1 MVSLIDILRL
11 AGKDL
16 YKHQLDLVSDV
27 LWLPRPRFLL
37 ADDVGLGKT
46 IQALLLVKALIEL
59 NRVNNVLIIVPRSVL
74 NQWSDELN
82 KFEIQ
87 YYLIE
92 SPHYPLGYQVYLITL
107 DRAKKDNY
115 MNSLRNI
122 QWDLVIVDEAHKIK
136 VGKERGRLAYL
147 CKGKEANGKEA
158 NGCVL
163 LTATPHTGNEKDY
176 KFLASLVNNVVIRR
190 EKKDV
195 EEYEGKKIFPKLNYW
210 IVQVKASNEE
220 SQALYEVLDL
230 LKKHD
235 VDNIVRVVVEK
246 RAMSSPLSFFT
257 TLHKVVRRGR
267 CSEEEL
273 EEGELDSCL
282 SPVADWSDLME
293 LAKRY
298 SGAVDKKL
306 DVLKDLLKDKLIG
319 KKVIVFTEYATT
331 AKYLFE
337 NLLQRLKDELGN
349 CRIIESSD
357 GYARADC
364 GEFGVMY
371 ATSQAREKINV
382 EVVASKLAESF
393 KTAIFISTDIM
404 SEGVNLQAF
413 DVVVNYEVVWSPT
426 KHVQRVGRIWR
437 FGQKADSVL
446 VIDMVLKT
454 ALERDEYTMYLDLLE
469 KLYEISL
476 RALPPQSYGEF
487 EIYEVGEG
495 IYKIMEIGSSV
506 FLKGDEVYNALL
518 DSPRLNELR
527 KLRKRIEAIV
537 REKEK
542 IRWKPRQD
550 VDKGLRIKLGY
561 PPSADVEPGDGYYIV
576 DLAYLVRDE
585 KTNRETEAYRER
597 LLVRLPTSSSES
609 REVKEA
615 LIREIEVNWDS
626 VEPDSGEIEEDERR
640 KIERKVHIELWL
652 NLSNY
657 LENLKRYLAIG
668 KPDYKIVGIARA
680 RVRGDKQTSTKYLGD
695 FENIVMSKV
704 RFSEERQRTELMAAE
719 YAKEYLLSMGYEIVE
734 DYKSVPRP
742 FDMVVSK
749 DNKYFTVEVKGRRIP
764 RERWN
769 NRYGEIISFT
779 ADEIDWA
786 LRYPSRHI
794 VCVAYISDGGLH
806 EASCMTFEE
815 FQRRWTFETIRGIV
829 KYDARVKGL

>member
-46 IQALLLVKALIEL
+46 IQALLLVKALMEL
-59 NRVNNVLIIVPRSVL
+59 GRVNSVLIIVPRSVL

-87 YYLIE
+87 HYLIE
-92 SPHYPLGYQVYLITL
+92 SPEYPLGYRVYLVTL
-107 DRAKKDNY
+107 DRAKMIDY
-115 MNSLRNI
+115 MNSLQKI
-122 QWDLVIVDEAHKIK
+122 QWDLVVVDEAHKIRL
-136 VGKERGRLAYL
+136 GRERERLAYL
-147 CKGKEANGKEA
+147 CNRA

-163 LTATPHTGNEKDY
+163 LTATPHTGNENDY

-190 EKKDV
+190 EKRDV
-195 EEYEGKKIFPKLNYW
+195 EEYESKKIFPKLNYW

-220 SQALYEVLDL
+220 SQALYKVLKL
-230 LKKHD
+230 LENYN
-235 VDNIVRVVVEK
+235 VENIVRVVVEK

-257 TLHKVVRRGR
+257 TLKRVVARGR
-267 CSEEEL
+267 CDEEEL

-282 SPVADWSDLME
+282 SGVANWRDLME
-293 LAKRY
+293 LANQY
-298 SGAVDKKL
+298 SGAVDRKLEALKKL
-306 DVLKDLLKDKLIG
+306 LIGKLTG

-331 AKYLFE
+331 AEYLFQS
-337 NLLQRLKDELGN
+337 LTRELGN
-349 CRIIESSD
+349 CRVIESLD

-371 ATSQAREKINV
+371 ATAQARDKIDV
-382 EVVASKLAESF
+382 GVVASNLAESF
-393 KTAIFISTDIM
+393 KTAVFISTDIM

-437 FGQKADSVL
+437 FGQKANSVL

-495 IYKIMEIGSSV
+495 VYKITEIGSSV
-506 FLKGDEVYNALL
+506 FLRENEVYNALL
-518 DSPRLNELR
+518 NSPRLNELR
-527 KLRKRIEAIV
+527 RRIEAIL
-537 REKEK
+537 REREN

-561 PPSADVEPGDGYYIV
+561 PPSVDVEPGGGYYIV
-576 DLAYLVRDE
+576 DLTYLVRDK
-585 KTNRETEAYRER
+585 KTDRETEAYRER
-597 LLVRLPTSSSES
+597 LLVRLPTPLSKS

-615 LIREIEVNWDS
+615 LIREIEANWES
-626 VEPDSGEIEEDERR
+626 VETDSGEVKEDERSE
-640 KIERKVHIELWL
+640 IERKVHIELWSDL
-652 NLSNY
+652 KNY
-657 LENLKRYLAIG
+657 LARLQQYLAIG
-668 KPDYKIVGIARA
+668 EPGYKIVGIARA
-680 RVRGDKQTSTKYLGD
+680 RVRGDMQTSVKYLED
-695 FENIVMSKV
+695 FENMVMSEI
-704 RFSEERQRTELMAAE
+704 RFSHLRQRTELMAAE
-719 YAKEYLLSMGYEIVE
+719 YAKEYLISMGYKMIE
-734 DYKSVPRP
+734 DYRSIPRP

-749 DNKYFTVEVKGRRIP
+749 GGRLFTVEVKGRWIP
-764 RERWN
+764 RERWGD
-769 NRYGEIISFT
+769 RYGEIISFT
-779 ADEIDWA
+779 ANEIDWA
-786 LRYPSRHI
+786 SKFPNNHI
-794 VCVAYISDGGLH
+794 VCVVYMSDGGLH
-806 EASCMTFEE
+806 EVSCMTFEE
-815 FQRRWTFETIRGIV
+815 FQRRWVLETVRGIEY
-829 KYDARVKGL
+829 KYNAYIKGLE

>member
-46 IQALLLVKALIEL
+46 IQALLLVKALMEL
-59 NRVNNVLIIVPRSVL
+59 GRVNSVLIIVPRSVL

-87 YYLIE
+87 HYLIE
-92 SPHYPLGYQVYLITL
+92 SPEYPLGYRVYLVTL
-107 DRAKKDNY
+107 DRAKMIDY
-115 MNSLRNI
+115 MNSLQKI
-122 QWDLVIVDEAHKIK
+122 QWDLVVVDEAHKIRL
-136 VGKERGRLAYL
+136 GRERERLAYL
-147 CKGKEANGKEA
+147 CNRA

-163 LTATPHTGNEKDY
+163 LTATPHTGNENDY

-190 EKKDV
+190 EKRDV
-195 EEYEGKKIFPKLNYW
+195 EEYESKKIFPKLNYW

-220 SQALYEVLDL
+220 SQALYKVLKL
-230 LKKHD
+230 LENYN
-235 VDNIVRVVVEK
+235 VENIVRVIVEK

-257 TLHKVVRRGR
+257 TLKRVVARGR
-267 CSEEEL
+267 CDEEEL

-282 SPVADWSDLME
+282 SGVANWRDLME
-293 LAKRY
+293 LANQY
-298 SGAVDKKL
+298 SGAVDRKLEALKKL
-306 DVLKDLLKDKLIG
+306 LIGKLTG

-331 AKYLFE
+331 AEYLFQS
-337 NLLQRLKDELGN
+337 LTRELGN
-349 CRIIESSD
+349 CRVIESLD

-371 ATSQAREKINV
+371 ATAQARDKIDV
-382 EVVASKLAESF
+382 GVVASNLAESF
-393 KTAIFISTDIM
+393 KTAVFISTDIM

-437 FGQKADSVL
+437 FGQKANSVL

-495 IYKIMEIGSSV
+495 VYKITEIGSSV
-506 FLKGDEVYNALL
+506 FLREDEVYNALL
-518 DSPRLNELR
+518 NSPRLNELR
-527 KLRKRIEAIV
+527 RRIEAIL
-537 REKEK
+537 REREN

-561 PPSADVEPGDGYYIV
+561 PPSVDVEPGGGYYIV
-576 DLAYLVRDE
+576 DLTYLVRDK
-585 KTNRETEAYRER
+585 KTDRETEAYRER
-597 LLVRLPTSSSES
+597 LLVRLPTPLSKS

-615 LIREIEVNWDS
+615 LIREIEANWDS
-626 VEPDSGEIEEDERR
+626 VETDSGEVKEDERSE
-640 KIERKVHIELWL
+640 IERKVHIELWSDL
-652 NLSNY
+652 KNY
-657 LENLKRYLAIG
+657 LARLQQYLAIG
-668 KPDYKIVGIARA
+668 EPGYKIVGIARA
-680 RVRGDKQTSTKYLGD
+680 RVRGDMQTSVKYLED
-695 FENIVMSKV
+695 FENTVMSEI
-704 RFSEERQRTELMAAE
+704 RFSHLRQRTELMAVE
-719 YAKEYLLSMGYEIVE
+719 YAKEYLLSMGYKMIE
-734 DYKSVPRP
+734 DYRSVPRP

-749 DNKYFTVEVKGRRIP
+749 GGRLFTVEVKGRWIP
-764 RERWN
+764 RERWGD
-769 NRYGEIISFT
+769 RYGEIISFT
-779 ADEIDWA
+779 ANEIDWA
-786 LRYPSRHI
+786 SKFPNNHI
-794 VCVAYISDGGLH
+794 VCVVYMSDGGLH
-806 EASCMTFEE
+806 EVSCMTFEE
-815 FQRRWTFETIRGIV
+815 FQRRWVLETVRGIEY
-829 KYDARVKGL
+829 KYNAYIKGLE

>member
-46 IQALLLVKALIEL
+46 IQALLLVKALMEL
-59 NRVNNVLIIVPRSVL
+59 GRVNSVLIIVPRSVL

-87 YYLIE
+87 HYLIE
-92 SPHYPLGYQVYLITL
+92 SPEYPLGYRVYLVTL
-107 DRAKKDNY
+107 DRAKMIDY
-115 MNSLRNI
+115 MNSLQKI
-122 QWDLVIVDEAHKIK
+122 QWDLVVVDEAHKIRL
-136 VGKERGRLAYL
+136 GRERERLAYL
-147 CKGKEANGKEA
+147 CNRA

-163 LTATPHTGNEKDY
+163 LTATPHTGNENDY

-190 EKKDV
+190 EKRDV
-195 EEYEGKKIFPKLNYW
+195 EEYESKKIFPKLNYW

-220 SQALYEVLDL
+220 SQALYKVLKL
-230 LKKHD
+230 LENYN
-235 VDNIVRVVVEK
+235 VENIVRVVVEK

-257 TLHKVVRRGR
+257 TLKRVVARGR
-267 CSEEEL
+267 CDEEEL

-282 SPVADWSDLME
+282 SGVANWRDLME
-293 LAKRY
+293 LANQY
-298 SGAVDKKL
+298 SGAVDRKLEALKKL
-306 DVLKDLLKDKLIG
+306 LIGKLTG

-331 AKYLFE
+331 AEYLF
-337 NLLQRLKDELGN
+337 QRLTGELGN
-349 CRIIESSD
+349 CRVVESFN

-371 ATSQAREKINV
+371 ATSQARDKIDV
-382 EVVASKLAESF
+382 GVVASNLAESF
-393 KTAIFISTDIM
+393 KTAVFISTDIM

-495 IYKIMEIGSSV
+495 VYKITEIGSSV
-506 FLKGDEVYNALL
+506 FLREDEVYNALL
-518 DSPRLNELR
+518 NSPRLNELR
-527 KLRKRIEAIV
+527 RRIEAIL
-537 REKEK
+537 REREN

-561 PPSADVEPGDGYYIV
+561 PPSVDVEPGGGYYIV
-576 DLAYLVRDE
+576 DLTYLVRDK
-585 KTNRETEAYRER
+585 KTDRETEAYRER
-597 LLVRLPTSSSES
+597 LLVRLPTPLSKS

-615 LIREIEVNWDS
+615 LIREIEANWDS
-626 VEPDSGEIEEDERR
+626 VETDSGEVKEDERSE
-640 KIERKVHIELWL
+640 IEKKVHMELWL
-652 NLSNY
+652 DLKNY
-657 LENLKRYLAIG
+657 LEKLQQYLAIG
-668 KPDYKIVGIARA
+668 EPGYKIVGIARA
-680 RVRGDKQTSTKYLGD
+680 RVRGDMQTSVKYLED
-695 FENIVMSKV
+695 FENTVMSEI
-704 RFSEERQRTELMAAE
+704 RFSHLRQRTELMAAE
-719 YAKEYLLSMGYEIVE
+719 YAKEYLISMGYKMIE
-734 DYKSVPRP
+734 DYRSIPRP

-749 DNKYFTVEVKGRRIP
+749 GGRLFTVEVKGRWIP
-764 RERWN
+764 RERWGD
-769 NRYGEIISFT
+769 RYGEIISFT
-779 ADEIDWA
+779 ANEIDWA
-786 LRYPSRHI
+786 SKFPNNHI
-794 VCVAYISDGGLH
+794 VCVVYMSDGGLH
-806 EASCMTFEE
+806 EVSCMTFEE
-815 FQRRWTFETIRGIV
+815 FQRRWVLETVRGIEY
-829 KYDARVKGL
+829 KYNAYIKGLE

>member
-46 IQALLLVKALIEL
+46 IQALLLVKALMEL

-87 YYLIE
+87 HYLIE
-92 SPHYPLGYQVYLITL
+92 SPDYPLGYRVYLITL
-107 DRAKKDNY
+107 DRAKMIDY
-115 MNSLRNI
+115 MNSLQKI
-122 QWDLVIVDEAHKIK
+122 QWDLVVVDEAHKIRL
-136 VGKERGRLAYL
+136 GRERERLAYL
-147 CKGKEANGKEA
+147 CNRANS
-158 NGCVL
+158 CVL
-163 LTATPHTGNEKDY
+163 VTATPHTGNENDY

-190 EKKDV
+190 EKRDV

-220 SQALYEVLDL
+220 SRALYEVLKL
-230 LKKHD
+230 LENYN
-235 VDNIVRVVVEK
+235 VENIVRVVVEK

-257 TLHKVVRRGR
+257 TLKRVVARGR
-267 CSEEEL
+267 CDEEEL

-282 SPVADWSDLME
+282 SGVANWRNLME
-293 LAKRY
+293 LANQY
-298 SGAVDKKL
+298 SGAVDRKFEALKKL
-306 DVLKDLLKDKLIG
+306 LIG
-319 KKVIVFTEYATT
+319 KLTGRKVIVFTEYATT
-331 AKYLFE
+331 AEHLF
-337 NLLQRLKDELGN
+337 QRLTSELGN
-349 CRIIESSD
+349 CRVIESLD

-371 ATSQAREKINV
+371 ATSQARDKIDV
-382 EVVASKLAESF
+382 GVVASNLAESF
-393 KTAIFISTDIM
+393 KTAVFISTDIM

-495 IYKIMEIGSSV
+495 VYKILEIGSSV
-506 FLKGDEVYNALL
+506 FLREDEVYNALL
-518 DSPRLNELR
+518 NSPRLNELR
-527 KLRKRIEAIV
+527 RRIEAIL
-537 REKEK
+537 RERER

-561 PPSADVEPGDGYYIV
+561 PSSADVEPGGGYYIV
-576 DLAYLVRDE
+576 DLTYLVRDK
-585 KTNRETEAYRER
+585 KTDRETEAYRER
-597 LLVRLPTSSSES
+597 LLVRLPTPLSKS
-609 REVKEA
+609 REVREA
-615 LIREIEVNWDS
+615 LIREIEANWDS
-626 VEPDSGEIEEDERR
+626 VETDSGEVKEDERSE
-640 KIERKVHIELWL
+640 IERKVHIELWSDL
-652 NLSNY
+652 KNY
-657 LENLKRYLAIG
+657 LARLQQYLAIG
-668 KPDYKIVGIARA
+668 EPGYKIVGIARA
-680 RVRGDKQTSTKYLGD
+680 RVRGDMQTSVKYLED
-695 FENIVMSKV
+695 FENTVMSEV
-704 RFSEERQRTELMAAE
+704 RFSHLRQRTELMAAE
-719 YAKEYLLSMGYEIVE
+719 YAKEYLLSMGYKMIE
-734 DYKSVPRP
+734 DYRSVPRP

-749 DNKYFTVEVKGRRIP
+749 GGRLFTVEVKGRWIP
-764 RERWN
+764 RERWGDK
-769 NRYGEIISFT
+769 YGGIISFT
-779 ADEIDWA
+779 ANEIDWA
-786 LRYPSRHI
+786 SKFPNNHI
-794 VCVAYISDGGLH
+794 VCVVYMSDSGLH
-806 EASCMTFEE
+806 EVSCMTFEE
-815 FQRRWTFETIRGIV
+815 FQRRWVLETVRGIEY
-829 KYDARVKGL
+829 KYNARIKGLE

>member
-46 IQALLLVKALIEL
+46 IQALLLVKALMEL
-59 NRVNNVLIIVPRSVL
+59 GRVNSALIIVPRSVL

-87 YYLIE
+87 HYLIE
-92 SPHYPLGYQVYLITL
+92 SPEYPLGYRVYLVTL
-107 DRAKKDNY
+107 DRAKMIDY
-115 MNSLRNI
+115 MNSLQKI
-122 QWDLVIVDEAHKIK
+122 QWDLVVVDEAHKIRL
-136 VGKERGRLAYL
+136 GRERERLAYL
-147 CKGKEANGKEA
+147 CNRA

-163 LTATPHTGNEKDY
+163 LTATPHTGNENDY

-190 EKKDV
+190 EKRDV
-195 EEYEGKKIFPKLNYW
+195 EEYESKKIFPKLNYW

-220 SQALYEVLDL
+220 SQALYKVLKL
-230 LKKHD
+230 LENYN
-235 VDNIVRVVVEK
+235 VENIVRVVVEK

-257 TLHKVVRRGR
+257 TLKRVVARGR
-267 CSEEEL
+267 CDEEEL

-282 SPVADWSDLME
+282 SGVANWRDLME
-293 LAKRY
+293 LANQY
-298 SGAVDKKL
+298 SGAVDRKLEALKKL
-306 DVLKDLLKDKLIG
+306 LIGKLTG

-331 AKYLFE
+331 AEYLFQS
-337 NLLQRLKDELGN
+337 LTRELGN
-349 CRIIESSD
+349 CRVIESLD

-371 ATSQAREKINV
+371 ATAQARDKIDV
-382 EVVASKLAESF
+382 EVVASNLAESF
-393 KTAIFISTDIM
+393 KTAVFISTDIM

-437 FGQKADSVL
+437 FGQKANSVL

-495 IYKIMEIGSSV
+495 VYKITEIGSSV
-506 FLKGDEVYNALL
+506 FLRENEVYNALL
-518 DSPRLNELR
+518 NSPRLNELR
-527 KLRKRIEAIV
+527 RRIEAIL
-537 REKEK
+537 REREN

-561 PPSADVEPGDGYYIV
+561 PPSVDVEPGGGYYIV
-576 DLAYLVRDE
+576 DLTYLVRDE
-585 KTNRETEAYRER
+585 KTDSETEAYRER
-597 LLVRLPTSSSES
+597 LLVRLPTPLSKS
-609 REVKEA
+609 REVREA
-615 LIREIEVNWDS
+615 LIREIEANWDS
-626 VEPDSGEIEEDERR
+626 VETDSGEVKEDERSE
-640 KIERKVHIELWL
+640 IERKVHIELWSDL
-652 NLSNY
+652 KNY
-657 LENLKRYLAIG
+657 LARLQQYLAIG
-668 KPDYKIVGIARA
+668 EPGYKIVGIARA
-680 RVRGDKQTSTKYLGD
+680 RVRGDMQTSVKYLED
-695 FENIVMSKV
+695 FENMVMSEI
-704 RFSEERQRTELMAAE
+704 RFSHLRQRTELMAAE
-719 YAKEYLLSMGYEIVE
+719 YAKEYLISMGYKMIE
-734 DYKSVPRP
+734 DYRSIPRP

-749 DNKYFTVEVKGRRIP
+749 GGRLFTVEVKGRWIP
-764 RERWN
+764 RERWGD
-769 NRYGEIISFT
+769 RYGEIISFT
-779 ADEIDWA
+779 ANEIDWA
-786 LRYPSRHI
+786 SKFPNNHI
-794 VCVAYISDGGLH
+794 VCVVYMSDGGLH
-806 EASCMTFEE
+806 EVSCMTFEE
-815 FQRRWTFETIRGIV
+815 FQRRWVLETVRGIEY
-829 KYDARVKGL
+829 KYNAYIKGLE

>member
-46 IQALLLVKALIEL
+46 IQALLLVKALMEL
-59 NRVNNVLIIVPRSVL
+59 GRVNSVLIIVPRSVL

-87 YYLIE
+87 HYLIE
-92 SPHYPLGYQVYLITL
+92 SPEYPLGYRVYLVTL
-107 DRAKKDNY
+107 DRAKMIDY
-115 MNSLRNI
+115 MNSLQKI
-122 QWDLVIVDEAHKIK
+122 QWDLVVVDEAHKIRL
-136 VGKERGRLAYL
+136 GRERERLAYL
-147 CKGKEANGKEA
+147 CNRA

-163 LTATPHTGNEKDY
+163 LTATPHTGNENDY

-190 EKKDV
+190 EKRDV
-195 EEYEGKKIFPKLNYW
+195 EEYESKKIFPKLNYW

-220 SQALYEVLDL
+220 SQALYKVLRL
-230 LKKHD
+230 LENYN
-235 VDNIVRVVVEK
+235 VENIVRVVVEK

-257 TLHKVVRRGR
+257 TLKRVVARGR
-267 CSEEEL
+267 CDEEEL

-282 SPVADWSDLME
+282 SGVANWRDLME
-293 LAKRY
+293 LANQY
-298 SGAVDKKL
+298 SGAVDRKLEALKKL
-306 DVLKDLLKDKLIG
+306 LIG
-319 KKVIVFTEYATT
+319 KLTSKKVIVFTEYATT
-331 AKYLFE
+331 AEHLF
-337 NLLQRLKDELGN
+337 QSFTRELGN
-349 CRIIESSD
+349 CRVIESLD

-371 ATSQAREKINV
+371 ATAQARDKIDV
-382 EVVASKLAESF
+382 GVVASNLAESF
-393 KTAIFISTDIM
+393 KTAVFISTDIM

-437 FGQKADSVL
+437 FGQKANSVL

-495 IYKIMEIGSSV
+495 VYKITEIGSSV
-506 FLKGDEVYNALL
+506 FLREDEVYNALL
-518 DSPRLNELR
+518 NSPRLNELR
-527 KLRKRIEAIV
+527 RRIEAIL
-537 REKEK
+537 REREN

-561 PPSADVEPGDGYYIV
+561 PPSVDVEPGGGYYIV
-576 DLAYLVRDE
+576 DLTYLVRDK
-585 KTNRETEAYRER
+585 KTDRETEAYRER
-597 LLVRLPTSSSES
+597 LLVRLPTPLSKS

-615 LIREIEVNWDS
+615 LIREIEANWDS
-626 VEPDSGEIEEDERR
+626 VETDSGEVKEDERSE
-640 KIERKVHIELWL
+640 IERKVHIELWSDL
-652 NLSNY
+652 KNY
-657 LENLKRYLAIG
+657 LARLQQYLAIG
-668 KPDYKIVGIARA
+668 EPGYKIVGIARA
-680 RVRGDKQTSTKYLGD
+680 RVRGDMQTSVKYLED
-695 FENIVMSKV
+695 FENTVMSEI
-704 RFSEERQRTELMAAE
+704 RFSHLRQRTELMAAE
-719 YAKEYLLSMGYEIVE
+719 YAKEYLISMGYKMIE
-734 DYKSVPRP
+734 DYRSIPRP

-749 DNKYFTVEVKGRRIP
+749 GGRLFTVEVKGRWIP
-764 RERWN
+764 RERWGD
-769 NRYGEIISFT
+769 RYGEIISFT
-779 ADEIDWA
+779 ANEIDWA
-786 LRYPSRHI
+786 SKFPNNHI
-794 VCVAYISDGGLH
+794 VCVVYMSDGGLH
-806 EASCMTFEE
+806 EVSCMTFEE
-815 FQRRWTFETIRGIV
+815 FQRRWVLETVRGIEY
-829 KYDARVKGL
+829 KYNAYIKGLE

>member
-46 IQALLLVKALIEL
+46 IQALLLVKALMEL
-59 NRVNNVLIIVPRSVL
+59 GRVNSVLIIVPRSVL

-87 YYLIE
+87 HYLIE
-92 SPHYPLGYQVYLITL
+92 SPEYPLGYRVYLVTL
-107 DRAKKDNY
+107 DRAKMIDY
-115 MNSLRNI
+115 MNSLQKI
-122 QWDLVIVDEAHKIK
+122 QWDLVVVDEAHKIRL
-136 VGKERGRLAYL
+136 GRERERLAYL
-147 CKGKEANGKEA
+147 CNRA

-163 LTATPHTGNEKDY
+163 LTATPHTGNENDY

-190 EKKDV
+190 EKRDV
-195 EEYEGKKIFPKLNYW
+195 EEYESKKIFPKLNYW

-220 SQALYEVLDL
+220 SQALYKVLKL
-230 LKKHD
+230 LENYN
-235 VDNIVRVVVEK
+235 VENIVRVVVEK

-257 TLHKVVRRGR
+257 TLKRVVARGR
-267 CSEEEL
+267 CDEEEL

-282 SPVADWSDLME
+282 SGVANWRDLME
-293 LAKRY
+293 LANQY
-298 SGAVDKKL
+298 SGAVDRKLEALKKL
-306 DVLKDLLKDKLIG
+306 LIG
-319 KKVIVFTEYATT
+319 KLTGRKVIVFTEYATT
-331 AKYLFE
+331 AEYLF
-337 NLLQRLKDELGN
+337 QSFTRELGN
-349 CRIIESSD
+349 CRVIESLD

-371 ATSQAREKINV
+371 ATAQARDKIDV
-382 EVVASKLAESF
+382 GVVASNLAESF
-393 KTAIFISTDIM
+393 KTAVFISTDIM

-437 FGQKADSVL
+437 FGQKANSVL

-495 IYKIMEIGSSV
+495 VYKITEIGSSV
-506 FLKGDEVYNALL
+506 FLREDEVYNALL
-518 DSPRLNELR
+518 NSPRLNELR
-527 KLRKRIEAIV
+527 RRIEAIL
-537 REKEK
+537 REREN

-561 PPSADVEPGDGYYIV
+561 PPSVDVEPGGGYYIV
-576 DLAYLVRDE
+576 DLTYLVRDK
-585 KTNRETEAYRER
+585 KTDRETEAYRER
-597 LLVRLPTSSSES
+597 LLVRLPTPLSKS

-615 LIREIEVNWDS
+615 LIREIEANWDS
-626 VEPDSGEIEEDERR
+626 VETDSGEVKEDERSE
-640 KIERKVHIELWL
+640 IERKVHIELWSDL
-652 NLSNY
+652 KNY
-657 LENLKRYLAIG
+657 LARLQQYLAIG
-668 KPDYKIVGIARA
+668 EPGYKIVGIARA
-680 RVRGDKQTSTKYLGD
+680 RVRGDMQTSVKYLED
-695 FENIVMSKV
+695 FENTVMSEI
-704 RFSEERQRTELMAAE
+704 RFSHLRQRTELMAAE
-719 YAKEYLLSMGYEIVE
+719 YAKEYLISMGYKMIE
-734 DYKSVPRP
+734 DYRSIPRP

-749 DNKYFTVEVKGRRIP
+749 GGRLFTVEVKGRWIP
-764 RERWN
+764 RERWGD
-769 NRYGEIISFT
+769 RYGEIISFT
-779 ADEIDWA
+779 ANEIDWA
-786 LRYPSRHI
+786 SKFPNNHI
-794 VCVAYISDGGLH
+794 VCVVYMSDGGLH
-806 EASCMTFEE
+806 EVSCMTFEE
-815 FQRRWTFETIRGIV
+815 FQRRWVLETVRGIEY
-829 KYDARVKGL
+829 KYNAYIKGLE

>member
-46 IQALLLVKALIEL
+46 IQALLLVKALMEL
-59 NRVNNVLIIVPRSVL
+59 GRVNSALIIVPRSVL

-87 YYLIE
+87 HYLIE
-92 SPHYPLGYQVYLITL
+92 SPEYPLGYRVYLVTL
-107 DRAKKDNY
+107 DRAKMIDY
-115 MNSLRNI
+115 MNSLQKI
-122 QWDLVIVDEAHKIK
+122 QWDLVVVDEAHKIRL
-136 VGKERGRLAYL
+136 GRERERLAYL
-147 CKGKEANGKEA
+147 CNRA

-163 LTATPHTGNEKDY
+163 LTATPHTGNENDY

-190 EKKDV
+190 EKRDV
-195 EEYEGKKIFPKLNYW
+195 EEYESKKIFPKLNYW

-220 SQALYEVLDL
+220 SQALYKVLKL
-230 LKKHD
+230 LENYN
-235 VDNIVRVVVEK
+235 VENIVRVVVEK

-257 TLHKVVRRGR
+257 TLKRVVARGR
-267 CSEEEL
+267 CDEEEL

-282 SPVADWSDLME
+282 SGVANWRDLME
-293 LAKRY
+293 LANQY
-298 SGAVDKKL
+298 SGAVDRKLEALKKL
-306 DVLKDLLKDKLIG
+306 LIGKLTG

-331 AKYLFE
+331 AEYLFQS
-337 NLLQRLKDELGN
+337 LTRELGN
-349 CRIIESSD
+349 CRVIESLD

-371 ATSQAREKINV
+371 ATAQARDKIDV
-382 EVVASKLAESF
+382 GVVASNLAESF
-393 KTAIFISTDIM
+393 KTAVFISTDIM

-413 DVVVNYEVVWSPT
+413 NVVVNYEVVWSPT

-495 IYKIMEIGSSV
+495 VYKITEIGSSV
-506 FLKGDEVYNALL
+506 FLRENEVYNALL
-518 DSPRLNELR
+518 NSPRLNELR
-527 KLRKRIEAIV
+527 RRIEAIL
-537 REKEK
+537 REREN

-561 PPSADVEPGDGYYIV
+561 PPSVDVEPGGGYYIV
-576 DLAYLVRDE
+576 DLTYLVRDK
-585 KTNRETEAYRER
+585 KTDRETEAYRER
-597 LLVRLPTSSSES
+597 LLVRLPTPLSKS
-609 REVKEA
+609 REVREA
-615 LIREIEVNWDS
+615 LIREIEANWDS
-626 VEPDSGEIEEDERR
+626 VETDSGEVKEDERSE
-640 KIERKVHIELWL
+640 IERKVHIELWSDL
-652 NLSNY
+652 KNY
-657 LENLKRYLAIG
+657 LARLQQYLAIG
-668 KPDYKIVGIARA
+668 EPGYKIVGIARA
-680 RVRGDKQTSTKYLGD
+680 RVRGDVQTSVKYLED
-695 FENIVMSKV
+695 FEDTVMREV
-704 RFSEERQRTELMAAE
+704 RFSHLRQRTELMAAE
-719 YAKEYLLSMGYEIVE
+719 YAKEYLLSMGYRIIE
-734 DYKSVPRP
+734 DYRSVPRP

-749 DNKYFTVEVKGRRIP
+749 GGRLFTVEVKGRWIP
-764 RERWN
+764 RERWGD
-769 NRYGEIISFT
+769 RYGEIISFT
-779 ADEIDWA
+779 ANEIDWA
-786 LRYPSRHI
+786 SKFPNNHI
-794 VCVAYISDGGLH
+794 VCVVYMSDGGLH
-806 EASCMTFEE
+806 EVSCMTFEE
-815 FQRRWTFETIRGIV
+815 FQRRWVLETVRGIEY
-829 KYDARVKGL
+829 KYNAYIKGLE

>member
-87 YYLIE
+87 YYLIK
-92 SPHYPLGYQVYLITL
+92 SPHYPLGYRVYLITL
-107 DRAKKDNY
+107 DRAKKSNY
-115 MNSLRNI
+115 MSSLRNI

-136 VGKERGRLAYL
+136 VSKERERKKLVYL
-147 CKGKEANGKEA
+147 CEKDT
-158 NGCVL
+158 GCVL
-163 LTATPHTGNEKDY
+163 LTATPHTGKEKDY
-176 KFLASLVNNVVIRR
+176 KFLTSLVNNVVIRR

-210 IVQVKASNEE
+210 IVQVKASDEE
-220 SQALYEVLDL
+220 SQALHGVLDL

-235 VDNIVRVVVEK
+235 VENIVRVVVEK

-257 TLHKVVRRGR
+257 TLRKVVTRGR
-267 CSEEEL
+267 CSEEGL

-282 SPVADWSDLME
+282 SRVADWSDLME
-293 LAKRY
+293 LAKQY
-298 SGAVDKKL
+298 SRVVDKKL

-331 AKYLFE
+331 AEYLFQS
-337 NLLQRLKDELGN
+337 LTRELGN
-349 CRIIESSD
+349 CRVIESLD

-371 ATSQAREKINV
+371 ATSQARKKINV

-413 DVVVNYEVVWSPT
+413 DVVVNYEVIWSPT

-454 ALERDEYTMYLDLLE
+454 TLERDEYTMYLDLLE

-506 FLKGDEVYNALL
+506 FLSEDKVYNALL

-537 REKEK
+537 REREK

-585 KTNRETEAYRER
+585 KNRETEAYRER

-609 REVKEA
+609 REVKET

-626 VEPDSGEIEEDERR
+626 VEPDSGEVKEDERK
-640 KIERKVHIELWL
+640 KIVRKVHIGLWS

-695 FENIVMSKV
+695 FENIVMSRV
-704 RFSEERQRTELMAAE
+704 RFGEERQKTELMAAE

-764 RERWN
+764 RERWD

-794 VCVAYISDGGLH
+794 VCVAYISDDGLH
-806 EASCMTFEE
+806 EVSCMTFEE
-815 FQRRWTFETIRGIV
+815 FQRRWMFETIRGIV

>member
-1 MVSLIDILRL
+1 
-11 AGKDL
+11 
-16 YKHQLDLVSDV
+16 
-27 LWLPRPRFLL
+27 
-37 ADDVGLGKT
+37 
-46 IQALLLVKALIEL
+46 LLLVKALIEL

-87 YYLIE
+87 HYLIK

-115 MNSLRNI
+115 MDSLRNI

-136 VGKERGRLAYL
+136 MGKKRERLTHL
-147 CKGKEANGKEA
+147 CEKDT
-158 NGCVL
+158 GCVL

-176 KFLASLVNNVVIRR
+176 KFRASLVNNVVIRR

-210 IVQVKASNEE
+210 IVQVKASNKE
-220 SQALYEVLDL
+220 SQALNDVLDL

-246 RAMSSPLSFFT
+246 RAMSSPRSFFT

-267 CSEEEL
+267 CSEERL

-331 AKYLFE
+331 AEYLFE

-506 FLKGDEVYNALL
+506 FLKEDEVYNALL
-518 DSPRLNELR
+518 DSPRLNE
-527 KLRKRIEAIV
+527 LRKRIEAIV

-585 KTNRETEAYRER
+585 KTDRETEAYRER

-609 REVKEA
+609 KEVKEA

-626 VEPDSGEIEEDERR
+626 VEPDSGVVKEDERR
-640 KIERKVHIELWL
+640 KIERKVHIGLWS

-657 LENLKRYLAIG
+657 LENLKQYLAIG
-668 KPDYKIVGIARA
+668 KPDYKIVSIARA
-680 RVRGDKQTSTKYLGD
+680 RVRGDKQT
-695 FENIVMSKV
+695 FENMVMSRV

-794 VCVAYISDGGLH
+794 VCVVYISDGGLH
-806 EASCMTFEE
+806 EVSCTTFEE
-815 FQRRWTFETIRGIV
+815 FQRRWMFETIRGIV
-829 KYDARVKGL
+829 KYDARVKGPE

>member
-46 IQALLLVKALIEL
+46 IQALLLVKALMEL
-59 NRVNNVLIIVPRSVL
+59 GRVNSALIIVPRSVL

-87 YYLIE
+87 HYLIE
-92 SPHYPLGYQVYLITL
+92 SPEYPLGYRVYLVTL
-107 DRAKKDNY
+107 DRAKMIDY
-115 MNSLRNI
+115 MNSLQKI
-122 QWDLVIVDEAHKIK
+122 QWDLVIVDEAHKIRL
-136 VGKERGRLAYL
+136 GRERERLAYL
-147 CKGKEANGKEA
+147 CNRA

-163 LTATPHTGNEKDY
+163 LTATPHTGNENDY

-190 EKKDV
+190 EKRDV
-195 EEYEGKKIFPKLNYW
+195 EEYESKKIFPKLNYW

-220 SQALYEVLDL
+220 SQALYKVLKL
-230 LKKHD
+230 LENYN
-235 VDNIVRVVVEK
+235 VENIVRVVVEK

-257 TLHKVVRRGR
+257 TLKRVVARGR
-267 CSEEEL
+267 CDEEEL

-282 SPVADWSDLME
+282 SGVANWRDLME
-293 LAKRY
+293 LANQY
-298 SGAVDKKL
+298 SGAVDRKLEALKKL
-306 DVLKDLLKDKLIG
+306 LIGKLTG

-331 AKYLFE
+331 AEYLFQS
-337 NLLQRLKDELGN
+337 LTRELGN
-349 CRIIESSD
+349 CRVIESLD

-371 ATSQAREKINV
+371 ATAQARDKIDV
-382 EVVASKLAESF
+382 EVVASNLAESF
-393 KTAIFISTDIM
+393 KTAVFISTDIM

-437 FGQKADSVL
+437 FGQKANSVL

-495 IYKIMEIGSSV
+495 VYKITEIGSSV
-506 FLKGDEVYNALL
+506 FLRENEVYNALL
-518 DSPRLNELR
+518 NSPRLNELR
-527 KLRKRIEAIV
+527 RRIEAIL
-537 REKEK
+537 REREN

-561 PPSADVEPGDGYYIV
+561 PPSVDVEPGGGYYIV
-576 DLAYLVRDE
+576 DLTYLVRDK
-585 KTNRETEAYRER
+585 KTDRETEAYRER
-597 LLVRLPTSSSES
+597 LLVRLPTPLSKS

-615 LIREIEVNWDS
+615 LIREIEANWES
-626 VEPDSGEIEEDERR
+626 VETDSGEVKEDERSE
-640 KIERKVHIELWL
+640 IERKVHIELWSDL
-652 NLSNY
+652 KNY
-657 LENLKRYLAIG
+657 LARLQQYLAIG
-668 KPDYKIVGIARA
+668 EPGYKIVGIARA
-680 RVRGDKQTSTKYLGD
+680 RVRGDMQTSVKYLED
-695 FENIVMSKV
+695 FENMVMSEI
-704 RFSEERQRTELMAAE
+704 RFSHLRQRTELMAAE
-719 YAKEYLLSMGYEIVE
+719 YAKEYLISMGYKMIE
-734 DYKSVPRP
+734 DYRSIPRP

-749 DNKYFTVEVKGRRIP
+749 GGRLFTVEVKGRWIP
-764 RERWN
+764 RERWGD
-769 NRYGEIISFT
+769 RYGEIISFT
-779 ADEIDWA
+779 ANEIDWA
-786 LRYPSRHI
+786 SKFPNNHI
-794 VCVAYISDGGLH
+794 VCVVYMSDGGLH
-806 EASCMTFEE
+806 EVSCMTFEE
-815 FQRRWTFETIRGIV
+815 FQRRWVLETVRGIEY
-829 KYDARVKGL
+829 KYNAYIKGLE

>member
-46 IQALLLVKALIEL
+46 IQALLLVKALMEL
-59 NRVNNVLIIVPRSVL
+59 GRVNSVLIIVPRSVL

-87 YYLIE
+87 HYLIE
-92 SPHYPLGYQVYLITL
+92 SPEYPLGYRVYLVTL
-107 DRAKKDNY
+107 DRAKMIDY
-115 MNSLRNI
+115 MNSLQKI
-122 QWDLVIVDEAHKIK
+122 QWDLVVVDEAHKIRL
-136 VGKERGRLAYL
+136 GRERERLAYL
-147 CKGKEANGKEA
+147 CNRA

-163 LTATPHTGNEKDY
+163 LTATPHTGNENDY

-190 EKKDV
+190 EKRDV
-195 EEYEGKKIFPKLNYW
+195 EEYESKKIFPKLNYW

-220 SQALYEVLDL
+220 SQALYKVLKL
-230 LKKHD
+230 LENYN
-235 VDNIVRVVVEK
+235 VENIVRVIVEK

-257 TLHKVVRRGR
+257 TLKRVVARGR
-267 CSEEEL
+267 CDEEEL

-282 SPVADWSDLME
+282 SGVANWRDLME
-293 LAKRY
+293 LANQY
-298 SGAVDKKL
+298 SGAVDRKLEALKKL
-306 DVLKDLLKDKLIG
+306 LIGKLTG

-331 AKYLFE
+331 AEYLFQS
-337 NLLQRLKDELGN
+337 LTRELGD
-349 CRIIESSD
+349 CRVIESLD

-371 ATSQAREKINV
+371 ATAQARDKIDV
-382 EVVASKLAESF
+382 GVVASNLAESF
-393 KTAIFISTDIM
+393 KTAVFISTDIM

-437 FGQKADSVL
+437 FGQKANSVL

-495 IYKIMEIGSSV
+495 VYKITEIGSSV
-506 FLKGDEVYNALL
+506 FLREDEVYNALL
-518 DSPRLNELR
+518 NSPRLNELR
-527 KLRKRIEAIV
+527 RRIEAIL
-537 REKEK
+537 REREN

-561 PPSADVEPGDGYYIV
+561 PPSVDVEPGGGYYIV
-576 DLAYLVRDE
+576 DLTYLVRDK
-585 KTNRETEAYRER
+585 KTDRETEAYRER
-597 LLVRLPTSSSES
+597 LLVRLPTPLSKS

-615 LIREIEVNWDS
+615 LIREIEANWDS
-626 VEPDSGEIEEDERR
+626 VETDSGEVKEDERSE
-640 KIERKVHIELWL
+640 IERKVHIELWSDL
-652 NLSNY
+652 KNY
-657 LENLKRYLAIG
+657 LARLQQYLAIG
-668 KPDYKIVGIARA
+668 EPGYKIVGIARA
-680 RVRGDKQTSTKYLGD
+680 RVRGDMQTSVKYLED
-695 FENIVMSKV
+695 FENTVMSEI
-704 RFSEERQRTELMAAE
+704 RFSHLRQRTELMAVE
-719 YAKEYLLSMGYEIVE
+719 YAKEYLLSMGYKMIE
-734 DYKSVPRP
+734 DYRSVPRP

-749 DNKYFTVEVKGRRIP
+749 GGRLFTVEVKGRWIP
-764 RERWN
+764 RERWGD
-769 NRYGEIISFT
+769 RYGEIISFT
-779 ADEIDWA
+779 ANEIDWA
-786 LRYPSRHI
+786 SKFPNNHI
-794 VCVAYISDGGLH
+794 VCVVYMSDGGLH
-806 EASCMTFEE
+806 EVSCMTFEE
-815 FQRRWTFETIRGIV
+815 FQRRWVLETVRGIEY
-829 KYDARVKGL
+829 KYNAYIKGLE

>member
-46 IQALLLVKALIEL
+46 IQALLLVKALMEL
-59 NRVNNVLIIVPRSVL
+59 GRVNSALIIVPRSVL

-87 YYLIE
+87 HYLIE
-92 SPHYPLGYQVYLITL
+92 SPEYPLGYRVYLVTL
-107 DRAKKDNY
+107 DRAKMIDY
-115 MNSLRNI
+115 MNSLQKI
-122 QWDLVIVDEAHKIK
+122 QWDLVVVDEAHKIRL
-136 VGKERGRLAYL
+136 GRERERLAYL
-147 CKGKEANGKEA
+147 CNRA

-163 LTATPHTGNEKDY
+163 LTATPHTGNENDY

-190 EKKDV
+190 EKRDV
-195 EEYEGKKIFPKLNYW
+195 EEYESKKIFPKLNYW

-220 SQALYEVLDL
+220 SQALYKVLKL
-230 LKKHD
+230 LENYN
-235 VDNIVRVVVEK
+235 VENIVRVVVEK

-257 TLHKVVRRGR
+257 TLKRVVARGR
-267 CSEEEL
+267 CDEEEL

-282 SPVADWSDLME
+282 SGVANWRDLME
-293 LAKRY
+293 LANQY
-298 SGAVDKKL
+298 SGAVDRKLEALKKL
-306 DVLKDLLKDKLIG
+306 LIGKLTG

-331 AKYLFE
+331 AEYLFQS
-337 NLLQRLKDELGN
+337 LTRELGN
-349 CRIIESSD
+349 CRVIESLD

-371 ATSQAREKINV
+371 ATAQARDKIDV
-382 EVVASKLAESF
+382 EVVASNLAESF
-393 KTAIFISTDIM
+393 KTAVFISTDIM

-437 FGQKADSVL
+437 FGQKANSVL

-495 IYKIMEIGSSV
+495 VYKITEIGSSV
-506 FLKGDEVYNALL
+506 FLRENEVYNALL
-518 DSPRLNELR
+518 NSPRLNELR
-527 KLRKRIEAIV
+527 RRIEAIL
-537 REKEK
+537 REREN

-561 PPSADVEPGDGYYIV
+561 PPSVDVEPGGGYYIV
-576 DLAYLVRDE
+576 DLTYLVRDK
-585 KTNRETEAYRER
+585 KTDRETEAYRER
-597 LLVRLPTSSSES
+597 LLVRLPTPLSKS

-615 LIREIEVNWDS
+615 LIREIEANWES
-626 VEPDSGEIEEDERR
+626 VETDSGEVKEDERSE
-640 KIERKVHIELWL
+640 IERKVHIELWSDL
-652 NLSNY
+652 KNY
-657 LENLKRYLAIG
+657 LARLQQYLAIG
-668 KPDYKIVGIARA
+668 EPGYKIVGIARA
-680 RVRGDKQTSTKYLGD
+680 RVRGDMQTSVKYLED
-695 FENIVMSKV
+695 FENMVMSEI
-704 RFSEERQRTELMAAE
+704 RFSHLRQRTELMAAE
-719 YAKEYLLSMGYEIVE
+719 YAKEYLISMGYKMIE
-734 DYKSVPRP
+734 DYRSIPRP

-749 DNKYFTVEVKGRRIP
+749 GGRLFTVEVKGRWIP
-764 RERWN
+764 RERWGD
-769 NRYGEIISFT
+769 RYGEIISFT
-779 ADEIDWA
+779 ANEIDWA
-786 LRYPSRHI
+786 SKFPNNHI
-794 VCVAYISDGGLH
+794 VCVVYMSDGGLH
-806 EASCMTFEE
+806 EVSCMTFEE
-815 FQRRWTFETIRGIV
+815 FQRRWVLETVRGIEY
-829 KYDARVKGL
+829 KYNAYIKGLE

>member
-46 IQALLLVKALIEL
+46 IQALLLVKALMEL
-59 NRVNNVLIIVPRSVL
+59 GRVNSVLIIVPRSVL

-82 KFEIQ
+82 RFEIQ
-87 YYLIE
+87 HYLIE
-92 SPHYPLGYQVYLITL
+92 SPDYPLGYRVYLITL
-107 DRAKKDNY
+107 DRAKMVEY
-115 MNSLRNI
+115 MDSLQKI
-122 QWDLVIVDEAHKIK
+122 QWDLVIIDEAHKIRL
-136 VGKERGRLAYL
+136 GRERERLAYL
-147 CKGKEANGKEA
+147 CNRA
-158 NGCVL
+158 NGCIL

-176 KFLASLVNNVVIRR
+176 RFLISLVNNVVIRR

-195 EEYEGKKIFPKLNYW
+195 EEYEGKKIFPRLNYW

-220 SQALYEVLDL
+220 SRALYEVLKL
-230 LKKHD
+230 LEKYN
-235 VDNIVRVVVEK
+235 VENIVRVVVEK

-257 TLHKVVRRGR
+257 TLKRVVARGR

-282 SPVADWSDLME
+282 SGVANWRDLME
-293 LAKRY
+293 LANQY
-298 SGAVDKKL
+298 SGAVDRKFEALKKL
-306 DVLKDLLKDKLIG
+306 LIDKLIG
-319 KKVIVFTEYATT
+319 RKVIVFTEYATT
-331 AKYLFE
+331 AEYLF
-337 NLLQRLKDELGN
+337 QRLTSELGN
-349 CRIIESSD
+349 CRVVESFD

-371 ATSQAREKINV
+371 ATSQARERIDV
-382 EVVASKLAESF
+382 GVVASNLAESF
-393 KTAIFISTDIM
+393 KTAVFISTDIM

-413 DVVVNYEVVWSPT
+413 NVVVNYEVVWSPT

-454 ALERDEYTMYLDLLE
+454 TLERDEYTMYLDLLE

-506 FLKGDEVYNALL
+506 FLREDEVYNALL

-527 KLRKRIEAIV
+527 RRIESIL

-561 PPSADVEPGDGYYIV
+561 PPSADVEPGGGYYIV
-576 DLAYLVRDE
+576 DLAYLMKD
-585 KTNRETEAYRER
+585 REINEEMEAYRER
-597 LLVRLPTSSSES
+597 LLIRLSTPLSRS
-609 REVKEA
+609 REVRET
-615 LIREIEVNWDS
+615 LIREVEVNWDS
-626 VEPDSGEIEEDERR
+626 VETDSGEVKEDERSE
-640 KIERKVHIELWL
+640 IEKKVHMELWL
-652 NLSNY
+652 DLKNY
-657 LENLKRYLAIG
+657 LEKLQQYLAIG
-668 KPDYKIVGIARA
+668 EPGYKIVGIARA
-680 RVRGDKQTSTKYLGD
+680 RVRGDVQTSVKYLED
-695 FENIVMSKV
+695 FEDIVMREV
-704 RFSEERQRTELMAAE
+704 RFSHLRQRTELVAAE
-719 YAKEYLLSMGYEIVE
+719 YAKEYLLSMGYRIVE
-734 DYKSVPRP
+734 DYRSVPRP

-749 DNKYFTVEVKGRRIP
+749 GGRLFTVEVKGKWIP
-764 RERWN
+764 RERWGD
-769 NRYGEIISFT
+769 RYGEIISFT
-779 ADEIDWA
+779 ANEIDWA
-786 LRYPSRHI
+786 SKFPSNHI
-794 VCVAYISDGGLH
+794 VCVVYMSDGELH
-806 EASCMTFEE
+806 EVNCMTFEE
-815 FQRRWTFETIRGIV
+815 FQRRWVLETVRGIEY
-829 KYDARVKGL
+829 KYNARIKSPE